1 MWPKIV
7 LFAGVHGI
15 HSVHILHELFKNQPM
30 IGTAV
35 IVAIILYLIY
45 RALNR

>member
-1 MWPKIV
+1 MLPKIV

-30 IGTAV
+30 IGAAV
-35 IVAIILYLIY
+35 IVAFILYLIY
-45 RALNR
+45 RTLNR